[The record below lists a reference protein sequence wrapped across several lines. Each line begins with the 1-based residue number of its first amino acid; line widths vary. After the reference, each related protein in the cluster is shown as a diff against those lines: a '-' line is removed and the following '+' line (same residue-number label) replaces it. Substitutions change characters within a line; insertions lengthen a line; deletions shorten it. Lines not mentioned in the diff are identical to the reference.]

1 MKRNFQIVIVAC
13 SLENWGMTRKEPQR
27 VYQTEDL
34 AKDLDGLKV
43 WEWDGAEAETLLQT
57 FFPVES
63 NRAIDFTLED

>member
-27 VYQTEDL
+27 VYQPEDL
-34 AKDLDGLKV
+34 AKDMSGMTVTV
-43 WEWDGAEAETLLQT
+43 WEDDYAESLLQT